1 MALPTAVDSNIWVAA
16 SWWSDAISDITALA
30 VLLNIECIVSI
41 NSMLL
46 LHDAVSSGSDRH
58 EMLLEH
64 RFLHGFLCVRVT
76 QVYTA
81 VL

>member
-1 MALPTAVDSNIWVAA
+1 MAA

-64 RFLHGFLCVRVT
+64 RFLHGICACV
-76 QVYTA
+76 
-81 VL
+81 